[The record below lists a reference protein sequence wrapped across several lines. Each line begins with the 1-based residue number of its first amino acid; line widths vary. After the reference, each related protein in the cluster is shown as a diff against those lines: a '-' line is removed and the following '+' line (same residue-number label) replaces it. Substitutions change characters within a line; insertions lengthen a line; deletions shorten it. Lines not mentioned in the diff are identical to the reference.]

1 VTDNPYRLP
10 RVAVP
15 TRYDLLLEP
24 DLESATFRGIVDIAL
39 DVREA
44 TTTLV
49 GNAAELE
56 FDATWLVGHDGG
68 RVEVELSLDEATERF
83 TVTVADPLPAGPITL
98 HTEFRGTLNDK
109 LHGWYRS
116 TYIDHGISRT
126 IATSQMQATDC
137 RRAFPC
143 WDEPDLKAVFGVTM
157 IVEEN
162 ILAISNGAELDRT
175 PVDGGR
181 VKVRFADTMAMSTYL
196 VAFVV
201 GPLEVTA
208 PIDVDGVPLRIV
220 HVPGKSHLAAF
231 AAEIGAYAL
240 RWYQNYYGIPYPGEK
255 VDLVALPDFAAGAME
270 NLGCITF
277 REALLL
283 LDPATST
290 QTEMQTVADV
300 TAHELAHMWFG
311 DLVTMRWWN
320 GLWLNEAFA
329 TFMEVACCNSFRPDW
344 KRWENFGLERTA
356 AFDTDA
362 LIETRPIEY
371 EVVSPDDADG
381 MFDVLTYEKGAALL
395 RMCEQYL
402 GPERFRDGI
411 RTYLNKHAYANTETS
426 DLWDALEAT
435 TGEPVRRIMDSWV
448 WKGGFPVVTT
458 GLAAGGKELVLSQRR
473 FLFDGDDDGSRWA
486 IPLQVRQIAGGAERL
501 EKVLLDGDEV
511 RVPLLAPEAAVVVNA
526 GGDGFY
532 RVQYVDGLLDRLTGP
547 TLASLSTIERYNLV
561 DDAWANVMAGSMSAT
576 AYCAFARH
584 FASEPALPVW
594 QVLLAGLRFCDRLLD
609 GEARERF
616 REFVRSLVGPALE
629 RLGWEPK
636 DHDDDLTRKLR
647 GLLIGSLAVLGNDA
661 AAQTT
666 ARRLHEQAA
675 ADPAAVDPEVALA
688 TLSVVAATGDRADY
702 EQCLEGFRRGPTP
715 QEQLRNLYALAE
727 FHDPALMEETLAF
740 MLSGEV
746 KTQNAPFVLGRC
758 IANRDHGEQAWRF
771 VREHWSELGTRFPA
785 NTIVRMIDPVKL
797 LIRPEQQL
805 DVAGFFA
812 EHAIPQSAKTLQQVL
827 ERQRVNAAVRERD
840 AEALGQAFS

>member
-24 DLESATFRGIVDIAL
+24 DLESATFQGIADITL
-39 DVREA
+39 DVHEA

-56 FDATWLVGHDGG
+56 FDATWLVGDDGR
-68 RVEVELSLDEATERF
+68 RVEVEVSLDEATERF
-83 TVTVADPLPAGPITL
+83 TVTVAEALPVGCITL
-98 HTEFRGTLNDK
+98 HIEFRGTLNDK

-116 TYIDHGISRT
+116 TYIDSGISRT

-162 ILAISNGAELDRT
+162 LLAISNGVEVDRT

-181 VKVRFADTMAMSTYL
+181 VRVRFADTIAMSTYL

-201 GPLEVTA
+201 GPLELTA

-220 HVPGKSHLAAF
+220 HVPGKGHLAAF
-231 AAEIGAYAL
+231 AAEIGSFAL

-329 TFMEVACCNSFRPDW
+329 TFMEVACCASFRPDW

-362 LIETRPIEY
+362 LMETRPIEY

-402 GPERFRDGI
+402 GPEGFRDGI
-411 RTYLNKHAYANTETS
+411 RAYLNKHAYANTETS

-473 FLFDGDDDGSRWA
+473 FLFDGDDDGTRWA
-486 IPLQVRQIAGGAERL
+486 IPLQIRQIAGGAERL
-501 EKVLLDGDEV
+501 ETVLLVGDEV
-511 RVPLLAPEAAVVVNA
+511 RVPLLAPEAAIIVNA

-532 RVQYVDGLLDRLTGP
+532 RVQYVDGLLDRLTDP

-561 DDAWANVMAGSMSAT
+561 DDAWANVVAGSMRA
-576 AYCAFARH
+576 AAFCAFARH
-584 FASEPALPVW
+584 FANERALPVW

-616 REFVRSLVGPALE
+616 QEFVRSLVGPALE
-629 RLGWEPK
+629 RLDWEPK

-647 GLLIGSLAVLGNDA
+647 GLLIATLAVLGNDPD
-661 AAQTT
+661 AQAR
-666 ARRLHEQAA
+666 ARRLHEQAI
-675 ADPAAVDPEVALA
+675 ADPASVDPEVALA

-702 EQCLEGFRRGPTP
+702 DQCLAGFRSGSTP

-727 FHDPALMEETLAF
+727 FRDPALMEETLAF

-758 IANRDHGEQAWRF
+758 IASRDHGELAWRF
-771 VREHWSELGTRFPA
+771 VREHWSELGARFPA

-827 ERQRVNAAVRERD
+827 ERQRVNAAVLERD

>member
-1 VTDNPYRLP
+1 VTNPYRLP

-15 TRYDLLLEP
+15 TRYELVLEP
-24 DLESATFRGIVDIAL
+24 DLESATFRGVADITL
-39 DVREA
+39 DVRDA

-56 FDATWLVGHDGG
+56 FDSVWLVADDG
-68 RVEVELSLDEATERF
+68 RRIEVDLTLDEATERF
-83 TVTVADPLPAGPITL
+83 MVTVAEALPVGTTTL
-98 HTEFRGTLNDK
+98 HAEFRGTLNDK

-116 TYIDHGISRT
+116 TYIDHGVSRT

-143 WDEPDLKAVFGVTM
+143 WDEPDIKAVFAVTM

-162 ILAISNGAELDRT
+162 LLAISNGAELDRT
-175 PVDGGR
+175 PVGGGR
-181 VKVRFADTMAMSTYL
+181 VRVRFADTMVMSTYL

-201 GPLEVTA
+201 GPLEVTV
-208 PIDVDGVPLRIV
+208 PVDVDGVPLRVV
-220 HVPGKSHLAAF
+220 HVPGKSHLTAF
-231 AAEIGAYAL
+231 AEEIGAYAL
-240 RWYQNYYGIPYPGEK
+240 RWYQDYYGIPYPAEK

-329 TFMEVACCNSFRPDW
+329 TFMEVMCCNQFRPDW

-362 LIETRPIEY
+362 LLETRPIEY

-448 WKGGFPVVTT
+448 WKGGFPVVTI
-458 GLAAGGKELVLSQRR
+458 GKAPGGAELVLTQRR
-473 FLFDGDDDGSRWA
+473 FLYSGEDDGSRWVV
-486 IPLQVRQIAGGAERL
+486 PLQIRQIAGGAERL

-511 RVPLLAPEAAVVVNA
+511 RVPLMAPEAAVVVNA

-561 DDAWANVMAGSMSAT
+561 DDAWANVVAGSMSAV
-576 AYCAFARH
+576 AYCEFARH

-594 QVLLAGLRFCDRLLD
+594 QVLLAGLRFCDRLID
-609 GEARERF
+609 GEARVKF
-616 REFVRSLVGPALE
+616 QEFVRSLVGPALE
-629 RLGWEPK
+629 RLGWKPG

-647 GLLIGSLAVLGNDA
+647 GLLIATLAVLGNDA
-661 AAQTT
+661 DAQLR
-666 ARRLHEQAA
+666 ARHLYEQAV
-675 ADPAAVDPEVALA
+675 ADQESVDPEVALA
-688 TLSVVAATGDRADY
+688 TLSVVAATGDRTDY
-702 EQCLEGFRRGPTP
+702 EQCLEGFRNGPTP
-715 QEQLRNLYALAE
+715 QDQLRNLYALTE
-727 FHDPALMEETLAF
+727 FRDADLMERTLAF
-740 MLSGEV
+740 TLSGEV

-758 IANRDHGEQAWRF
+758 IANRDRGDQAWRF
-771 VREHWSELGTRFPA
+771 VRERWPELGDRFPA

-797 LIRPEQQL
+797 LIRPEQQA

-827 ERQRVNAAVRERD
+827 ERQRVNAALRERD
-840 AEALGQAFS
+840 ADSLRQAFS